1 MKLPKSFGQPK
12 KPRAPTFKRAPIII
26 RRIHGHSMVPVLPPG
41 TIVWGWGWFKSLKPG
56 QVVVFRHEGREKIK
70 RIDRLADDKLFVI
83 GDHPETSTDSRHF
96 GLIDPAEV
104 IARVI
109 WPHSPKSRAENS

>member
-12 KPRAPTFKRAPIII
+12 KSNRLTFKCLPIII

-41 TIVWGWGWFKSLKPG
+41 TTVWGWGWFKSLKPG
-56 QVVVFRHEGREKIK
+56 QVIVFRHDGREKIK
-70 RIDRLADDKLFVI
+70 RIDHIADDKLFVV

-96 GLIDPAEV
+96 GLIDQTDV
-104 IARVI
+104 IAKII
-109 WPHSPKSRAENS
+109 WPHSPKDRAESL